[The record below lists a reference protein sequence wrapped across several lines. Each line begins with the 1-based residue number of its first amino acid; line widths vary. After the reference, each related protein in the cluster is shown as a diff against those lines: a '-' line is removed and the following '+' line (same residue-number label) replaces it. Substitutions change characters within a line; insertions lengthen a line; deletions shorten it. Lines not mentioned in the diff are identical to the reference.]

1 MEDLKYLIR
10 VDCITFNQASYIEA
24 AMNGFCIQDT
34 NFPFVCTII
43 DDASTDG
50 EPEVIRRYLA
60 EHFAINDEKTARK
73 EETDDYVMQ
82 FAQHKTNKNCFFA
95 VFFLKYNHYSIK
107 KSKLPYLTD
116 WEDTKYVAICEGD
129 DYWIDPLKLQKQFD
143 FMESHPE
150 CSMCFHASRKLM
162 PSGELIPYVPSPKKE
177 IYPTEDIIIGG
188 GAFMATNAMFYRN
201 ELLQSEPRPAFWS
214 ECPIGDLPMALFF
227 AAKGRVGF
235 IDEEMSVYRVG
246 AIGSWSVRQNTLKKR
261 RSHYKAIIK
270 MFNQFDEYTEFKY
283 HWAIEKKKNRN
294 KRNHIKTSMLLIVR
308 ETLKKIGIKV

>member
-24 AMNGFCIQDT
+24 AMNGFCMQDT

-95 VFFLKYNHYSIK
+95 VLFLKYNHYSIK
-107 KSKLPYLTD
+107 KSKLPYLKD
-116 WEDTKYVAICEGD
+116 WGDTKYVAICEGD

-143 FMESHPE
+143 FMEAHPE
-150 CSMCFHASRKLM
+150 CSLCFHADYQLL
-162 PSGELIPYVPSPKKE
+162 PSGEKKVHRLKIIKE
-177 IYPTEDIIIGG
+177 FYTTEDIILGG
-188 GAFMATNAMFYRN
+188 GGFMATNSMFYRQDLFPKGN
-201 ELLQSEPRPAFWS
+201 RPDFWKNS
-214 ECPIGDLPMALFF
+214 PIGDLPMMLYF
-227 AAKGRVGF
+227 ATKGEVGY
-235 IDEEMSVYRVG
+235 INELMSTYRVSS
-246 AIGSWSVRQNTLKKR
+246 AGSWSSRQSTIRIRTAHHKRILKMFDEFDSYTNGTYHKTVISKKNINKRAHIKDIIHTLL
-261 RSHYKAIIK
+261 KAIVYK
-270 MFNQFDEYTEFKY
+270 GK
-283 HWAIEKKKNRN
+283 
-294 KRNHIKTSMLLIVR
+294 
-308 ETLKKIGIKV
+308 